1 LNRHIAEVNAEMRK
15 QNPDASESESVSG
28 ANDGDVEWAGIDD
41 GEMEAAQDEEYVDED
56 KYTTVTVEA
65 MGDPSDDSDHD
76 SVPKTTTKEDEK
88 ANGATEAPKKR
99 IWNKENK
106 AKPKKRKFR
115 YESKAERQVTRQKQK
130 SKNHAAKVRR
140 KGK

>member
-1 LNRHIAEVNAEMRK
+1 LNRHIAEVNAELRK
-15 QNPDASESESVSG
+15 QNPDASESESVSD
-28 ANDGDVEWAGIDD
+28 ANGDDVVWAGIDD

-65 MGDPSDDSDHD
+65 MGDLRDESDNDSE
-76 SVPKTTTKEDEK
+76 PKTTVREEGK
-88 ANGATEAPKKR
+88 ANGETTAPKKR

-106 AKPKKRKFR
+106 PKPKKRKFR
-115 YESKAERQVTRQKQK
+115 YESKAERQVTRQNQK
-130 SKNHAAKVRR
+130 SKNHAAKIRR